1 MKRKEL
7 VIILVLGVAV
17 LAEGCRARAEVQPP
31 VAPEVPKNVIFA
43 GVRSSN
49 YGIKPFPGPAGWQ
62 KAIDAMS
69 DRFPGSTRGA
79 IWIVG
84 ELKRPTSC
92 RLFFPSDGKAYPN
105 IEFAET
111 DKHEEFL
118 SHFDKTGTKVF
129 LQVEPAQ
136 ADLPT
141 LIDLVLGRYKHHPCV
156 IGFGV
161 DVEWYRESDKPGWG
175 IPVDDETARQW
186 EARVKAHN
194 PTYRLFLKHW
204 ELNWMPKTYRGDIVF
219 IDDGQEVKS
228 LDELLDAFQNRWAD
242 HFYPSPVFFQIGYNS
257 DKPWWQNLD
266 NPPLTIGRAI
276 AQRVKQSCGIIW
288 VDFSL
293 REVFKLDSKNGKDLM
308 IGVKIYEHEGS
319 LLQLFEEWRL
329 IRVNTVFVSPA
340 LAAQGQFRELAR
352 KQGISVFL
360 ILSVFFNPEELKKDP
375 GLYALNDRGE
385 KAKDDWVEFVCPT
398 RQDYRSR
405 RIDWIKSLVRE
416 LDPDGISLDF
426 IRYFVF
432 WEMVYPERTPD
443 SIANSCFD
451 RSCLDRFQK
460 DTGITLPKGLG
471 EAAEAAKWIMA
482 EHGQDWA
489 EWKCGI
495 ITSLVRSIAAEARAI
510 KPKLKVN
517 IHSVPWREK
526 DFGGAIKVIAGQD
539 LAALAATTD
548 MISPMCYWHMLK
560 RKPPWIREVVEDV
573 YSKTKGLVVPS
584 IQVSNAYI
592 SDRLSLEEFKKALDE
607 ALRPPSGGVIFWNWD
622 ALAKEPE
629 KKAAV
634 TARLRVRNG

>member
-1 MKRKEL
+1 
-7 VIILVLGVAV
+7 
-17 LAEGCRARAEVQPP
+17 
-31 VAPEVPKNVIFA
+31 
-43 GVRSSN
+43 
-49 YGIKPFPGPAGWQ
+49 
-62 KAIDAMS
+62 
-69 DRFPGSTRGA
+69 
-79 IWIVG
+79 
-84 ELKRPTSC
+84 
-92 RLFFPSDGKAYPN
+92 
-105 IEFAET
+105 
-111 DKHEEFL
+111 
-118 SHFDKTGTKVF
+118 
-129 LQVEPAQ
+129 
-136 ADLPT
+136 
-141 LIDLVLGRYKHHPCV
+141 
-156 IGFGV
+156 
-161 DVEWYRESDKPGWG
+161 
-175 IPVDDETARQW
+175 
-186 EARVKAHN
+186 
-194 PTYRLFLKHW
+194 
-204 ELNWMPKTYRGDIVF
+204 MPKTYRGDIVF

-360 ILSVFFNPEELKKDP
+360 ILPVFSNPEELKKDP
-375 GLYALNDRGE
+375 GLYALTDRGE

-584 IQVSNAYI
+584 IQVTNAYI

-634 TARLRVRNG
+634 AARLRVRNG